1 MRVVSDTKVVLPKY
15 LSSIMN
21 SAVFRKGM
29 VSLAVK
35 SGGTN
40 NINATKMKSIKVPVP
55 TLSEQRKCVARIDA
69 LEQQGSDAQAVIDG
83 AASRKQAILDRYL

>member
-1 MRVVSDTKVVLPKY
+1 VGHDPTY
-15 LSSIMN
+15 LGGIMN
-21 SAVFRKGM
+21 SVAFRKGM

-40 NINATKMKSIKVPVP
+40 NINETKMKSIKVPCP
-55 TLSEQRKCVARIDA
+55 PLSEQKKFVTKIDA
-69 LEQQGSDAQAVIDG
+69 LERQISDAQAAIDG